1 MRLNWWET
9 FFFIVFVALF
19 LLSVIIPWLTDK
31 LVYDKLVF
39 GVIFGVAI
47 IIVSTWT
54 TIKFSRNRP
63 KRNLKDNSQ
72 KLDHSTPEKYK
83 EVFPYHDKDKRK
95 RVVLVVVITIFILF
109 LLIYVHQRG
118 DMAIIQ
124 KFLMRLRG
132 VQ

>member
-9 FFFIVFVALF
+9 FAFIVFVALF

-39 GVIFGVAI
+39 GVIFAIAI

-63 KRNLKDNSQ
+63 KRDLKDNSQ
-72 KLDHSTPEKYK
+72 KLAHSSPEEYK
-83 EVFPYHDKDKRK
+83 EVFPHHDEDKRK
-95 RVVLVVVITIFILF
+95 RVAWVVVITIFIL
-109 LLIYVHQRG
+109 LLLVYMYQRG
-118 DMAIIQ
+118 DVAVIQ
-124 KFLMRLRG
+124 EFLMG
-132 VQ
+132 SKNI